1 MHPCCWG
8 PFLQSIAQALPFL
21 AVIFFA
27 GKKLFSMFRH
37 LLPFKQKAKTVDEKV
52 EPISVE
58 VPSCCTGKAEKIEL
72 VKFD

>member
-21 AVIFFA
+21 AVFFFA

-37 LLPFKQKAKTVDEKV
+37 LLPFKRKTQLDTSET
-52 EPISVE
+52 EPISAE
-58 VPSCCTGKAEKIEL
+58 VPSCCAGKAEKIEL